1 MACYEFYMIHS
12 LGHVVSHENHELD
25 GHIAALLK
33 AQSLSDEFSVSMW
46 SGRTQIAF
54 INPDKRLLNS
64 KAESARARLIA
75 LGFQPTLTRRHD

>member
-1 MACYEFYMIHS
+1 
-12 LGHVVSHENHELD
+12 VS
-25 GHIAALLK
+25 I
-33 AQSLSDEFSVSMW
+33 W

-54 INPDKRLLNS
+54 ISPDKRLLNS